1 MGICFSEPT
10 IDELLD
16 DSLTQG
22 LMRADGVDA
31 TALKS
36 MLYGLASSI
45 KNRPAGQHDR
55 IAANGGVNTGILAWG
70 DSAAFQHDSSNG
82 APLAATATQPSNLCM
97 AC

>member
-22 LMRADGVDA
+22 LMQADGVDA
-31 TALKS
+31 AALKS

-45 KNRPAGQHDR
+45 KGRPAIQHDW
-55 IAANGGVNTGILAWG
+55 ISPDGGVLAWG
-70 DSAAFQHDSSNG
+70 DPASFQHG
-82 APLAATATQPSNLCM
+82 APNKTPVSAISTRPSNPCV

>member
-31 TALKS
+31 AALKR
-36 MLYGLASSI
+36 MLLWLASSI
-45 KNRPAGQHDR
+45 ESRPALKHDR
-55 IAANGGVNTGILAWG
+55 IAADGIVAWG
-70 DSAAFQHDSSNG
+70 DPTALAHDPSDMALLPTAA
-82 APLAATATQPSNLCM
+82 ALPSNPCV

>member
-31 TALKS
+31 AALKS

-45 KNRPAGQHDR
+45 ESRPGVQYDR
-55 IAANGGVNTGILAWG
+55 MSPNGGVLAWN
-70 DSAAFQHDSSNG
+70 DQAAFQLGASSK
-82 APLAATATQPSNLCM
+82 ATLPAASPQTSNPCI
-97 AC
+97 AW